1 MWRMQLDD
9 MCKNAVQIAAERER
23 DLLEFYRHMAPVMK
37 REAIRDVFKDF
48 GDDISGRVK
57 ELEDLVGEEATCDLL
72 AQELERGDAPR
83 DLGIAR
89 YLRDVELTDASDYQ
103 EVLTKAMKQQ
113 ERIVDFLSS
122 LAAMT
127 PAQEVATIFR
137 AIRNEEAARLR
148 RLEEIYDDEILR
160 EG

>member
-1 MWRMQLDD
+1 MQLDE

-23 DLLEFYRHMAPVMK
+23 DLLEFYRHTAPGMK
-37 REAIRDVFKDF
+37 REALRDVFKDF
-48 GDDISGRVK
+48 SEDISGRVN
-57 ELEDLVGEEATCDLL
+57 ELEALVGEEATCDLL
-72 AQELERGDAPR
+72 AQELERGDAPA

-127 PAQEVATIFR
+127 PTEEVATIFR
-137 AIRNEEAARLR
+137 SIRNEEAARLR
-148 RLEEIYDDEILR
+148 RLEEIYDDEILL